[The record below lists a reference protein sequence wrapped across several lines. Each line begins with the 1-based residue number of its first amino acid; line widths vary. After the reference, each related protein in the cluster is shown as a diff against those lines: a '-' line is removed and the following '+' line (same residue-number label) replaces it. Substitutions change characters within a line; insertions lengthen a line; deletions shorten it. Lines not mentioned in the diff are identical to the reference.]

1 MTHAPGAVCT
11 NTDPATQLLTW
22 LGVHGS
28 HVHFEGPHQ
37 GATAQQVLGVNH
49 LPGRTTSH
57 RSGGM
62 GLRPWGREGLTDRG
76 HPPPNSLWGSEF
88 QVKQEGVWQGRGICL
103 RLSISPF
110 CLASVLLASRYM

>member
-76 HPPPNSLWGSEF
+76 HPPPTLYGEVSFRSSRRVSGRA
-88 QVKQEGVWQGRGICL
+88 GV
-103 RLSISPF
+103 
-110 CLASVLLASRYM
+110 SV